1 MSLPG
6 SAEIVVVGGGPAGAS
21 AACLLAAAGRRPL
34 VIERETE
41 PRHKICGEF
50 LSVEAQGYLAALGI
64 DPRALGGA
72 EIDRVRLVAG
82 ARVAEAP
89 LPFRGVGL
97 SRRVLD
103 EALLLRAEAVG
114 AQVIRGVVAREIE
127 AEEGGLR
134 VDLGRDGAIA
144 AATVFHASGKHDL
157 RNPKRPREGCD
168 LIGFKTYFA
177 LRPRERAALEGI
189 IEVIL
194 FEGGY
199 AGFQLV
205 EEGQANLC
213 LLVRQSAYEAVG
225 RSFEALL
232 ARLMAEC
239 PELARRLADATP
251 LLDKPLAIAQV
262 PYGFVYAPEPGAPE
276 GLFRLGDQMG
286 VIPSFSGDGMSI
298 ALHTARLAAGTYL
311 RRGNAAGRYHA
322 EARRDIE
329 RQIRLASNLY
339 AVSRSPLGQ
348 QALVLACRTV
358 PAALRLMAAWT
369 RVPDAALER
378 AGLGLR

>member
-1 MSLPG
+1 MNLPG
-6 SAEIVVVGGGPAGAS
+6 SAEIVVIGGGPAGAS

-82 ARVAEAP
+82 SRVAEAP

-103 EALLLRAEAVG
+103 EALLRRAEAAG
-114 AQVIRGVVAREIE
+114 AQVIRGVVAREIA
-127 AEEGGLR
+127 AEEGSLC

-144 AATVFHASGKHDL
+144 AQTIFHASGKHDL
-157 RNPKRPREGCD
+157 RSPKRPREGCD

-177 LRPRERAALEGI
+177 LCPRERAALEGI

-199 AGFQLV
+199 AGLQLV

-213 LLVRQSAYEAVG
+213 LLVRQSAYEADG

-232 ARLMAEC
+232 ARIVSEC
-239 PELARRLADATP
+239 PELARRLAGATP

-311 RRGNAAGRYHA
+311 LRGNAAGRYHA

-329 RQIRLASNLY
+329 GQIRLASNLY